1 MKKLFIWIIG
11 ILIIILISMLVYKLV
26 WNNGVEEE
34 KVKVK
39 DTIDGYG
46 YNLDN
51 RDTELFKTEFY
62 NLKDILEQEEL
73 DYEEYAKSLSKLFII
88 DLYTINNK
96 LNKSDVGGSEYVEPS
111 VVENYKLNVEN
122 TIYKYI
128 TNKFIDNDNLP
139 EVKNIEVTN
148 ISESDYKLSNVE
160 YESYIV
166 DLSWNYT
173 KNVDYDKEGYVTLIK
188 KDSKLYVV
196 EKGYIGV

>member
-62 NLKDILEQEEL
+62 NLKDILKQEEL

-96 LNKSDVGGSEYVEPS
+96 LNKSDVGGSEYVELS
-111 VVENYKLNVEN
+111 IVENYKLNVEN

-173 KNVDYDKEGYVTLIK
+173 KKVDYDKEGYVTLIK

>member
-62 NLKDILEQEEL
+62 NLKDILKQEEL

-139 EVKNIEVTN
+139 KVKNIEVTN

-173 KNVDYDKEGYVTLIK
+173 KKVDYDKEGYVTLIK

>member
-96 LNKSDVGGSEYVEPS
+96 LNKSDVGGSEYVELS
-111 VVENYKLNVEN
+111 IVENYKLNVEN

-173 KNVDYDKEGYVTLIK
+173 KKVDYDKEGYVALIK

>member
-34 KVKVK
+34 KFKVK

-96 LNKSDVGGSEYVEPS
+96 LNKSDVGGSEYLELS
-111 VVENYKLNVEN
+111 IVENYKLNVEN

-139 EVKNIEVTN
+139 EVKNIEVTD
-148 ISESDYKLSNVE
+148 IIESDYKLSNVE

-166 DLSWNYT
+166 DLSWDYT

-196 EKGYIGV
+196 EKGYTGV

>member
-62 NLKDILEQEEL
+62 NLKDILKQEEL

-196 EKGYIGV
+196 EKDYIGV

>member
-34 KVKVK
+34 KFKVK

-96 LNKSDVGGSEYVEPS
+96 LNKSDVGGSEYVELS
-111 VVENYKLNVEN
+111 IVENYKLNVEN

>member
-173 KNVDYDKEGYVTLIK
+173 KKVDYDKEGYVTLIK

>member
-26 WNNGVEEE
+26 WNNGVEEK

-173 KNVDYDKEGYVTLIK
+173 KKVDYDKEGYVTLIK

>member
-96 LNKSDVGGSEYVEPS
+96 LNKSDVGGSEYLELS
-111 VVENYKLNVEN
+111 IVENYKLNVEN

>member
-39 DTIDGYG
+39 DTIEGYG

-96 LNKSDVGGSEYVEPS
+96 LSKSDVGGSEYVEPS

-173 KNVDYDKEGYVTLIK
+173 KKVDYDKEGYVTLIK

>member
-11 ILIIILISMLVYKLV
+11 ILIMVLISMLVYKLV

-39 DTIDGYG
+39 DTIEGYG
-46 YNLDN
+46 YNLDS
-51 RDTELFKTEFY
+51 RDTELFKTEFN
-62 NLKDILEQEEL
+62 NLKNILEQEEI

-96 LNKSDVGGSEYVEPS
+96 LSKSDVGGSEYVEPS

-139 EVKNIEVTN
+139 EVKNIEVTD
-148 ISESDYKLSNVE
+148 IIESDYKLSNVE

-166 DLSWNYT
+166 DLSWDYT

-196 EKGYIGV
+196 EKGYTGV

>member
-26 WNNGVEEE
+26 WNNGLEEE
-34 KVKVK
+34 KVK

-128 TNKFIDNDNLP
+128 TNKFIDNADLP

>member
-96 LNKSDVGGSEYVEPS
+96 LSKSDVGGSEYVEPS

-139 EVKNIEVTN
+139 EVKNIEVTD
-148 ISESDYKLSNVE
+148 ISESDYKLSNIE

-166 DLSWNYT
+166 NLSWNYT